1 MFKSKRI
8 VVSGIIAVL
17 LISFFPQANA
27 ATKMTLAKEAV
38 QNTKC
43 IEPDKY
49 SMAKTGPLICSKGI
63 WKAVNIS
70 QDTVATRAY
79 RSLLARYNRMPDS
92 APNLIV
98 RADPKAGEWKN
109 KIVKGFIAAAR
120 LWGTSTSQDQALP
133 LYISENAGYISENL
147 AKDGL
152 RENPEDA
159 QRNKEAAARGGG
171 QAGSHG
177 PYFDFIF
184 SEQSSHDTGFYQV
197 GPHEYTHHAQR
208 ILSNNRTPQLPR
220 EFWLEEGC
228 ATFVGTSM
236 GGLIGNPQNQRDS
249 TVQHIRGQV
258 LPTNLSRFTR
268 GTQEAYSDP
277 RFNEIYD
284 NAAMACEAIVAV
296 AGIDSIEA
304 LYRAVAHEG
313 ETFESASV
321 AVYGMRLD
329 SLVKFGQ
336 SYLDSV
342 RLGKALSL
350 SALKGNFSALQ
361 GG

>member
-1 MFKSKRI
+1 MFKKI
-8 VVSGIIAVL
+8 IVSGVLCSL
-17 LISFFPQANA
+17 LISYSPSASA
-27 ATKMTLAKEAV
+27 VTKLTLAEQAV

-43 IEPDKY
+43 IEPNKY
-49 SMAKTGPLICSKGI
+49 SLAKTGPLICSKGI
-63 WKAVNIS
+63 WKVVPAS

-79 RSLLARYNRMPDS
+79 RSLLTRYNRMPDS

-133 LYISENAGYISENL
+133 LYISENAQFISENL

-152 RENPEDA
+152 RESPEDA

-177 PYFDFIF
+177 SYFDFIF

-208 ILSNNRTPQLPR
+208 ILSHTRTPQLPR

-258 LPTNLSRFTR
+258 LRTDLSRFTR
-268 GTQEAYSDP
+268 GTQDAYSDP

-304 LYRAVAHEG
+304 LYRGVANEG
-313 ETFESASV
+313 DTFESATLM
-321 AVYGMRLD
+321 VYRMRLD

-336 SYLDSV
+336 CYLDSV
-342 RLGKALSL
+342 RLGKTLSL
-350 SALKGNFSALQ
+350 AALKSKFAELQ
-361 GG
+361 EN